1 MYNTFVLWKRETI
14 KNNAQKYKYNK
25 CYEGKKRKK
34 KNPKNNMGR
43 ANLDWVKGQREL

>member
-1 MYNTFVLWKRETI
+1 MHKNTNI
-14 KNNAQKYKYNK
+14 INAMK
-25 CYEGKKRKK
+25 GKKGKK